1 MRAYLPIS
9 HKELEAFVLSK
20 SIDADEVFAPTQTF
34 VADNLDCDEE
44 ELEYL
49 LSVAAGEEALELRL
63 SEKAPGIVLAFEI
76 TEEQIAESY
85 EDSVTLKTALPWE
98 QIQCAL
104 LAFQGDD
111 ELVWFATQ
119 EIEIHLAEWK

>member
-9 HKELEAFVLSK
+9 HKDLEAFVLTK
-20 SIDADEVFAPTQTF
+20 SFAADEVFAPTQAF
-34 VADNLDCDEE
+34 ISDNSDCDEE

-49 LSVAAGEEALELRL
+49 LSIAAGEEALDLRL
-63 SEKAPGIVLAFEI
+63 TEKAPGIVLAFEVI
-76 TEEQIAESY
+76 DEQIAESY
-85 EDSVTLKTALPWE
+85 EDSITLKTPLPWD
-98 QIQCAL
+98 QLQCAL
-104 LAFQGDD
+104 LALPGDD

>member
-20 SIDADEVFAPTQTF
+20 SIDADEVFAPTKAF

-76 TEEQIAESY
+76 TEEQIADSY

-104 LAFQGDD
+104 LAFQGDN

>member
-9 HKELEAFVLSK
+9 HKDLEAFVLSK
-20 SIDADEVFAPTQTF
+20 SIDADEVFAPTPAF
-34 VADNLDCDEE
+34 VLDNLDCDEE

-63 SEKAPGIVLAFEI
+63 SEKAPGIVLAFEV
-76 TEEQIAESY
+76 TDEQIAENY
-85 EDSVTLKTALPWE
+85 EDSITLKTALPWD
-98 QIQCAL
+98 QLQCAL

>member
-9 HKELEAFVLSK
+9 HKDLEGFVLNK
-20 SIDADEVFAPTQTF
+20 SFMADELYAPTIHF
-34 VADNLDCDEE
+34 VVENPDCDEE

-49 LSVAAGEEALELRL
+49 LSVAAGEEALENRL
-63 SEKAPGIVLAFEI
+63 SEKAPGIVIAFEI
-76 TEEQIAESY
+76 EREQIAEHHAQSI
-85 EDSVTLKTALPWE
+85 TLTSPLQWD
-98 QIQCAL
+98 QVQCAL

-119 EIEIHLAEWK
+119 EIDLHLAEWK

>member
-9 HKELEAFVLSK
+9 HKDLEAFVLTK
-20 SIDADEVFAPTQTF
+20 SFDAEEVFAPTQAF
-34 VADNLDCDEE
+34 VSDNSDCDEE

-49 LSVAAGEEALELRL
+49 LSIAAGEEALDLRL
-63 SEKAPGIVLAFEI
+63 SESAPGIVLAFEV
-76 TEEQIAESY
+76 TDEQIAENY
-85 EDSVTLKTALPWE
+85 EDSITLKTPLPWD
-98 QIQCAL
+98 QLQCAL

>member
-9 HKELEAFVLSK
+9 HKDLELFVQSK
-20 SIDADEVFAPTQTF
+20 SLEADEVFAPTQTF
-34 VADNLDCDEE
+34 VADNSDCDEE

-49 LSVAAGEEALELRL
+49 LSIAAGEEALELRL

-76 TEEQIAESY
+76 TDEQIGESY
-85 EDSVTLKTALPWE
+85 EDSLTLKTALPWD
-98 QIQCAL
+98 QLQSAL

-119 EIEIHLAEWK
+119 EIELHLAEWK

>member
-1 MRAYLPIS
+1 MRTYLPIS
-9 HKELEAFVLSK
+9 HKDLESFVQSK
-20 SIDADEVFAPTQTF
+20 SLDADELFAPTQGF

-49 LSVAAGEEALELRL
+49 LSIAAGEKALELRL
-63 SEKAPGIVLAFEI
+63 SEKSPGIVLAFEV
-76 TEEQIAESY
+76 TDEQIAESY
-85 EDSVTLKTALPWE
+85 EDSITLKSQLPWD
-98 QIQCAL
+98 QLQCAL

>member
-9 HKELEAFVLSK
+9 HKDLEAFVLNK
-20 SIDADEVFAPTQTF
+20 SFDADEVFAPTQTF
-34 VADNLDCDEE
+34 IADNADCDEE

-49 LSVAAGEEALELRL
+49 LSIAAGEEALELRL
-63 SEKAPGIVLAFEI
+63 TESAPGIVLAFEL
-76 TEEQIAESY
+76 TDEQIAESY
-85 EDSVTLKTALPWE
+85 GDSVTLKSSLSWD
-98 QIQCAL
+98 QLQCAL

>member
-1 MRAYLPIS
+1 MRAYLAIS
-9 HKELEAFVLSK
+9 HKDLESFVSSR
-20 SIDADEVFAPTQTF
+20 SIDVDEVLAPTQSF
-34 VADNLDCDEE
+34 VAENLDCDEE

-49 LSVAAGEEALELRL
+49 LSIAAGEEALELRL

-76 TEEQIAESY
+76 TDEQIAESY
-85 EDSVTLKTALPWE
+85 DDSITLKTALPWD
-98 QIQCAL
+98 QLQCAL

>member
-9 HKELEAFVLSK
+9 QKDLAAFVISK
-20 SIDADEVFAPTQTF
+20 SIDVDELFAPTPQF
-34 VADNLDCDEE
+34 VADNTDCDEE

-49 LSVAAGEEALELRL
+49 LSLSAGEEALDLRL
-63 SEKAPGIVLAFEI
+63 SEKAPGIVLAIEV
-76 TEEQIAESY
+76 EEAQIAESY
-85 EDSVTLKTALPWE
+85 EDSITLNSAITWD

-104 LAFQGDD
+104 LAYQGDD

-119 EIEIHLAEWK
+119 EIEVHCGEWV

>member
-1 MRAYLPIS
+1 MSSR
-9 HKELEAFVLSK
+9 
-20 SIDADEVFAPTQTF
+20 SIDVDEVFAPTQSF
-34 VADNLDCDEE
+34 VAENLDCDEE

-49 LSVAAGEEALELRL
+49 LSIAAGEEALELRL

-76 TEEQIAESY
+76 TDEQIAESY
-85 EDSVTLKTALPWE
+85 DDSITLKTALPWD
-98 QIQCAL
+98 QLQCAF

>member
-1 MRAYLPIS
+1 MLT
-9 HKELEAFVLSK
+9 KN
-20 SIDADEVFAPTQTF
+20 IDADEVFAPTPAF
-34 VADNLDCDEE
+34 VSDNLDCDEE

-49 LSVAAGEEALELRL
+49 LSIAAGEEALELRL
-63 SEKAPGIVLAFEI
+63 SEKAPGIVLAFEVAD
-76 TEEQIAESY
+76 EQIAQEY
-85 EDSVTLKTALPWE
+85 ENSITLKTPLPWE
-98 QIQCAL
+98 QLQCAL

>member
-9 HKELEAFVLSK
+9 HKDLEAFVHSK
-20 SIDADEVFAPTQTF
+20 SLEADEVFAATQAF
-34 VADNLDCDEE
+34 VAENLDCDEE

-49 LSVAAGEEALELRL
+49 LSVAAGEQALELRL

-76 TEEQIAESY
+76 TDEQIGESY
-85 EDSVTLKTALPWE
+85 DDSFTLKSALPWD
-98 QIQCAL
+98 QLQCAL
-104 LAFQGDD
+104 LAFQGDE

>member
-9 HKELEAFVLSK
+9 HKELEAFVQSK
-20 SIDADEVFAPTQTF
+20 SIDADELFAPTPAF
-34 VADNLDCDEE
+34 VLENLDCDEE

-76 TEEQIAESY
+76 TDEQVAESY
-85 EDSVTLKTALPWE
+85 EDSVTLKTSLPWN
-98 QIQCAL
+98 QLQCAL

>member
-1 MRAYLPIS
+1 MRAYLAIS
-9 HKELEAFVLSK
+9 HKDLESFVSSR
-20 SIDADEVFAPTQTF
+20 SIDVDEVLAPTQSF
-34 VADNLDCDEE
+34 VAENLDCDEE

-49 LSVAAGEEALELRL
+49 LSIAAGEEALELRL

-76 TEEQIAESY
+76 TNEQIAESY
-85 EDSVTLKTALPWE
+85 DDSITLKTALPWD
-98 QIQCAL
+98 QLQCAL

>member
-9 HKELEAFVLSK
+9 HKELEAFVQSK
-20 SIDADEVFAPTQTF
+20 SLDADEVFALTQAF
-34 VADNLDCDEE
+34 VSDNLDCDEE

-49 LSVAAGEEALELRL
+49 LSVAAGTEALELRL

-76 TEEQIAESY
+76 TDEQIAESY
-85 EDSVTLKTALPWE
+85 DDSITLKTALPWE
-98 QIQCAL
+98 QLQCAL

>member
-20 SIDADEVFAPTQTF
+20 SIDADEVFAPTQAF
-34 VADNLDCDEE
+34 VTDNLDCDEE

-63 SEKAPGIVLAFEI
+63 SEKAPGIVLAFDVWMC
-76 TEEQIAESY
+76 TTTAQCGQRSSDHRAHDLDEQGKAVTFVRAERQQ
-85 EDSVTLKTALPWE
+85 PGGF
-98 QIQCAL
+98 I
-104 LAFQGDD
+104 GIGG
-111 ELVWFATQ
+111 WFT
-119 EIEIHLAEWK
+119 